1 LFIEQIFGGY
11 YRHIRKAQ
19 VLSQVRWHVDDPV
32 LVDLIE
38 QYLYYSVEDAGE
50 FHTPEHGIC
59 RGCALSPLIG
69 GSLLHHVDSYF
80 STMEGTF
87 YARYMDDFVLLTRSR
102 WQLRRC
108 VKRLHEFFNL
118 GGFETHPDKTQLGRI
133 EHGFDWLGVW
143 FTLTGTTIAP
153 RALEN
158 HRARRMRLYEQARRQ
173 GLSVTETEARV
184 QTYEARWKIWA
195 ARMLA

>member
-1 LFIEQIFGGY
+1 MRTFGTCVSIGLNGA
-11 YRHIRKAQ
+11 RRFTG
-19 VLSQVRWHVDDPV
+19 L
-32 LVDLIE
+32 
-38 QYLYYSVEDAGE
+38 
-50 FHTPEHGIC
+50 
-59 RGCALSPLIG
+59 CAAA
-69 GSLLHHVDSYF
+69 D
-80 STMEGTF
+80 
-87 YARYMDDFVLLTRSR
+87 TRTR

-118 GGFETHPDKTQLGRI
+118 GGFEAHLDKTQLGRI

-143 FTLTGTTIAP
+143 FTPTGTTIAP

-173 GLSVTETEARV
+173 GLSLTETKARV

-195 ARMLA
+195 ERVVR